1 MYESFMIT
9 AICFA
14 IATNDGKKRLDVTA
28 TCKGAKMEL
37 VKIAIAVTSGLIPV
51 LCVANY
57 FLARANR
64 II

>member
-1 MYESFMIT
+1 MFM
-9 AICFA
+9 
-14 IATNDGKKRLDVTA
+14 VTV
-28 TCKGAKMEL
+28 TSVWMKTKGAKMEL
-37 VKIAIAVTSGLIPV
+37 VKIAIVVTSSLIPV